1 MIPLHDD
8 NPTRRRPYVTY
19 AIIAICVAVFLWQL
33 GLPPRA
39 EAAFAYG
46 FGFIPALWF
55 EGKELAPGLAVV
67 PMPLTIVTSMFLH
80 GGFMH
85 LAGNMLYLWIFG
97 NNVEDAMGHL
107 RFAAF
112 YLIGGLVAVFAHAFS
127 EPASELPMIGASG
140 AISAVLGGYLLLHPK
155 ARVLVLIPLGF
166 FFWTMRLPAMW
177 VLAFWFG
184 MQALQVLSGAD
195 TGVAWWAHIGGFVA
209 GMAMLPFFKERHVP
223 LFDRARP
230 RMPSPIPIVERRR
243 GPWG

>member
-8 NPTRRRPYVTY
+8 NPTRRRPYVTW

-55 EGKELAPGLAVV
+55 EGKELSPALAVV

-97 NNVEDAMGHL
+97 NNVEDAMGHP
-107 RFAAF
+107 RFIAF
-112 YLIGGLVAVFAHAFS
+112 YLIGGAVAVFAHAFS
-127 EPASELPMIGASG
+127 EPGSEVPMIGASG

-166 FFWTMRLPAMW
+166 FFWTMRLPAML

-184 MQALQVLSGAD
+184 MQFLQVLSGGGQ
-195 TGVAWWAHIGGFVA
+195 GVAWWAHIGGFVA
-209 GMAMLPFFKERHVP
+209 GMAMLPLFKERGVP

-230 RMPSPIPIVERRR
+230 RGLSPIPIVERRR